1 MIMKK
6 GLIMLVLFLPLLA
19 ACQRIEEKKS
29 FAIPAAIDHSHKLD
43 DAQGPDY
50 NGLIEEYRATLADDP
65 DNLSALVA
73 LGNAYFDSHQWKKAI
88 AVYEHV
94 LRIDPHH
101 SDVRTDMG
109 TALRTLG
116 MTDRALAE
124 YRFALEHDPSHLN
137 ARYNMGI
144 ILAYDKKDIRSAIR
158 LWEEVLN
165 IAPNH
170 PQAEEM
176 RAAIAAFHRAHAK
189 GVQ

>member
-1 MIMKK
+1 MTNFLLMLSLSLLLLPACGKTEQKK
-6 GLIMLVLFLPLLA
+6 PAPLTTVTDHHG
-19 ACQRIEEKKS
+19 R
-29 FAIPAAIDHSHKLD
+29 PAES
-43 DAQGPDY
+43 QSPY
-50 NGLIEEYRATLADDP
+50 YYGLIEEYRTTLADDP
-65 DNLSALVA
+65 NNLSALVA

-88 AVYEHV
+88 AVYEHA
-94 LRIDPHH
+94 LRVDPHH

-109 TALRTLG
+109 TALRNLG

-124 YRFALEHDPSHLN
+124 YRLALEHDPSHLN

-144 ILAYDKKDIRSAIR
+144 ILAYDKKDVRSAIR

-176 RAAIAAFHRAHAK
+176 RAAIAAFHTAHTK
-189 GVQ
+189 GVK